1 MTGSSRAGLS
11 CPRIQKYLRFRSVT
25 CQRRGDVMTG
35 GTPIRLRISKSW
47 FPRPE
52 SLPHHH
58 VTTLKK
64 SFTLLCLCRQTA
76 AGKVTEGLASQRV
89 ADLVMFS
96 VGGNDMEIRIHMHR
110 TVVFITTATLLYS
123 RRYRRRRR
131 GPEEHSPKEDVVR
144 HYALCLLPTLTTVD
158 CNESY
163 YFRYCVVLILPY
175 VVSVSSYYFSNVD
188 T

>member
-1 MTGSSRAGLS
+1 MISTAGIVTVSRNDFEEVFHTALPLSTNSITWYGPRTVMFCSREGNRRSSVAQSRRLS
-11 CPRIQKYLRFRSVT
+11 
-25 CQRRGDVMTG
+25 D
-35 GTPIRLRISKSW
+35 
-47 FPRPE
+47 
-52 SLPHHH
+52 
-58 VTTLKK
+58 
-64 SFTLLCLCRQTA
+64 
-76 AGKVTEGLASQRV
+76 
-89 ADLVMFS
+89 MFS